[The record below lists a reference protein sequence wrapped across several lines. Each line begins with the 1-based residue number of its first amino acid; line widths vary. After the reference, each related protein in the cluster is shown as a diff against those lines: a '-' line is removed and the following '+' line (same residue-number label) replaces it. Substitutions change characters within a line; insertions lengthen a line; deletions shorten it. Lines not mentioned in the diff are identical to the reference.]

1 MRGVAGYMSVTDKF
15 DFGGMFDFAR
25 FSHVI
30 VFVLV
35 LKLFR
40 FLKFIKDPTDIGI
53 TTLAVPGRGPNL
65 MHVQSQQLIGLK
77 RILVRQKATPR
88 LRYY

>member
-1 MRGVAGYMSVTDKF
+1 MRRVAGYMSVTDKF

-25 FSHVI
+25 FLHVI

-40 FLKFIKDPTDIGI
+40 FLK
-53 TTLAVPGRGPNL
+53 
-65 MHVQSQQLIGLK
+65 
-77 RILVRQKATPR
+77 
-88 LRYY
+88 